1 MNRDNVQSDN
11 EVSPESLFSPFI
23 IVVIILIIGGAPGTI
38 IFIANKEN

>member
-11 EVSPESLFSPFI
+11 EVSLKFLLNPFI
-23 IVVIILIIGGAPGTI
+23 IVVIILIIGGVPGTI